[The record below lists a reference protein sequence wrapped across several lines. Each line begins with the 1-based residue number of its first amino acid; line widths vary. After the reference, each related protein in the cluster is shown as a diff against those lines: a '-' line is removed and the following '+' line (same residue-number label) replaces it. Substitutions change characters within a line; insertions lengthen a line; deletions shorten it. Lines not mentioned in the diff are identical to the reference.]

1 MDLLVKHDSLPF
13 INEAVQP
20 FSSIHYE
27 RCEQR
32 DALAFLPSDATVL
45 ELGARVGVVS
55 CMINKILSDPTRHV
69 CVEPDRKVIP
79 ALTFNRD
86 TRDCRFS
93 IFNGA
98 VSKQRLYF
106 NAASLGS
113 FTENAS
119 TAIEK
124 GRQGAEEIKT
134 VTLEQLENIY
144 KLKFDVLVADCEGA
158 FEQFAKENDL
168 SSFRMVLLEED
179 EWVRC
184 NYDKCYELLKSYGFT
199 VLHKYFDACNRSVHV
214 NTSTLPFDLL
224 YHESSFPVGLF
235 GKSGYV
241 TQEYRE
247 YDRNTISCHA
257 PSKLLIKAKKDVTI
271 TPILLPSALDP
282 KKITFYIDGK
292 EVALNQASSLS
303 EGVYEL
309 TVEAPDNTWAH
320 TAWSVKE

>member
-32 DALAFLPSDATVL
+32 DALAFLPPDATVL

-55 CMINKILSDPTRHV
+55 CMINKILSDPTHHV

-98 VSKQRLYF
+98 VSKERLYF

-134 VTLEQLENIY
+134 VTLGQLENIY

-241 TQEYRE
+241 TQEYRV

-282 KKITFYIDGK
+282 KKITFYIDSK
-292 EVALNQASSLS
+292 EVALNQASSLP

-309 TVEAPDNTWAH
+309 SIEAPDNTWAH
-320 TAWSVKE
+320 TAWFIKE

>member
-13 INEAVQP
+13 VNEAAQS
-20 FSSIHYE
+20 FSSVHYE

-32 DALAFLPSDATVL
+32 DALAFLPSDSTVL

-69 CVEPDRKVIP
+69 CVEPDSKVIP
-79 ALTFNRD
+79 ALTYNRD
-86 TRDCRFS
+86 TRNCKFN

-98 VSKQRLYF
+98 VSKERLYF

-113 FTENAS
+113 FTESAPN
-119 TAIEK
+119 
-124 GRQGAEEIKT
+124 RQGAEEIKT

-168 SSFRMVLLEED
+168 SSFKMVLLEED

-184 NYDKCYELLKSYGFT
+184 NYERCYEMLKSYGFT
-199 VLHKYFDACNRSVHV
+199 VLHRYFDACNRSVHV
-214 NTSTLPFDLL
+214 NTASLPFDLL

-235 GKSGYV
+235 GKTGYV
-241 TQEYRE
+241 TQTYQEHH
-247 YDRNTISCHA
+247 RNTISCHA
-257 PSKLLIKAKKDVTI
+257 PSKILLKTKKDLTI
-271 TPILLPSALDP
+271 TPILLPSALEP
-282 KKITFYIDGK
+282 KKITFYVDGQ
-292 EVALNQASSLS
+292 EVALNQASSLP

-309 TVEAPDNTWAH
+309 SIEAPDNTWAH
-320 TAWSVKE
+320 TAWSIQE

>member
-1 MDLLVKHDSLPF
+1 MDLLAKHDSLAF
-13 INEAVQP
+13 INEAAQP
-20 FSSIHYE
+20 FSSVHYE
-27 RCEQR
+27 RCEQT
-32 DALAFLPSDATVL
+32 DALSFLPPDATVL

-55 CMINKILSDPTRHV
+55 CMINKILTNPTQHV
-69 CVEPDRKVIP
+69 CIEPDKQVIP

-86 TRDCRFS
+86 TRGCKFS

-98 VSKQRLYF
+98 VSKERLYF
-106 NAASLGS
+106 NSASLGS

-119 TAIEK
+119 SAAEK

-134 VTLEQLENIY
+134 VTLEQLEDIY

-184 NYDKCYELLKSYGFT
+184 NYERCYEMLKGYGFT
-199 VLHKYFDACNRSVHV
+199 VLHKYFNACNRSVHV
-214 NTSTLPFDLL
+214 NTSSLPFDLL

-235 GKSGYV
+235 GKTGYV
-241 TQEYRE
+241 TQEHKV

-257 PSKLLIKAKKDVTI
+257 PSKLLVKVKKDVTI
-271 TPILLPSALDP
+271 TPILLPSALAP
-282 KKITFYIDGK
+282 KDITFYIDGNK
-292 EVALNQASSLS
+292 VALNQASPLP

-309 TVEAPDNTWAH
+309 SIEAPDNTWAH